1 METKVLNARTR
12 IERRAEPPVYRQQV
26 TKAINPAT
34 FDLIGSVPMTHEGQI
49 PGLIGQARRA
59 AAAWG
64 AATHAERARAL
75 VRLRDLIVERAPQL
89 AETISAGMGKPL
101 VESLGYDVAMVVEHL
116 DDYIARA
123 GEYLADRPVALRPDL
138 AHKRA
143 LVRWAP
149 RGIVAVI
156 APWNYPFELAM
167 TPAVS
172 ALAAG
177 NAVLVKP
184 TSAVPMVGEAIEK
197 LFADA
202 FPEWPGLAQVLHG
215 PGKLG
220 TALATADGV
229 DFVVFT
235 GSSAVG
241 RRLQQDLAP
250 LLRPALLELGG
261 CDPMIVCED
270 ANVER
275 AARAAVYG
283 RFTNNGQVCAAVK
296 RVYVHTAVARP
307 FIEKVVAHAK
317 GLRLGSY
324 QDPDTDVGPLAN
336 DRAIGN
342 LRTLLH
348 DALDKGAKL
357 ETGGFPAIQA
367 GFYWPPTVITN
378 VDHSMRIMKEEA
390 FGPILP
396 IQVVFDDNEAVELA
410 NDNEYGLDAYV
421 FSRNLDRAGRI
432 ADRLHAGSVDIN
444 EVVVNYVIRDLPFG
458 GIKQSGIN
466 RTHGPMGLQ
475 QFCNCK
481 SLVIDDGTRDAEPG
495 WFPYGP
501 AKLQAAKDQLS
512 GRAAEPGRA
521 P

>member
-1 METKVLNARTR
+1 METKVLSARTR

-49 PGLIGQARRA
+49 PGLIAQARRA
-59 AAAWG
+59 AAVW
-64 AATHAERARAL
+64 AATPHGERARAL
-75 VRLRDLIVERAPQL
+75 ARLRDLVVERAPAL

-101 VESLGYDVAMVVEHL
+101 VEALCYDVAMVVEHL

-123 GEYLADRPVALRPDL
+123 GEYLADHPVALSG
-138 AHKRA
+138 AMEHKRA

-156 APWNYPFELAM
+156 SPWNFPFELAM
-167 TPAVS
+167 TPAVA

-177 NAVLVKP
+177 NAVLLKP
-184 TSAVPMVGEAIEK
+184 TSAAPMVGEAIER

-202 FPEWPGLAQVLHG
+202 FGDWPGLAQVLHG

-235 GSSAVG
+235 GSTAIG
-241 RRLQQDLAP
+241 RKLQQDLAP

-261 CDPMIVCED
+261 CDPMIVCDD

-283 RFTNNGQVCAAVK
+283 RFCNNGQVCAAVK
-296 RVYVHTAVARP
+296 RVYVHSAVAKP
-307 FIEKVVAHAK
+307 FIEKVVAHTRA
-317 GLRLGSY
+317 LRLGPY
-324 QDPDTDVGPLAN
+324 QDPDSDVGPLAN
-336 DRAIGN
+336 DRAIGT

-357 ETGGFPAIQA
+357 EAGGFPAIQA
-367 GFYWPPTVITN
+367 GFYWPPTVLSN

-396 IQVVFDDNEAVELA
+396 IQVVLDDTEAVELA
-410 NDNEYGLDAYV
+410 NDNDYGLDAYV
-421 FSRNLDRAGRI
+421 FSSDLTRANRI
-432 ADRLHAGSVDIN
+432 ADQLQAGSVDIN

-466 RTHGPMGLQ
+466 RYHGPMGLQ

-481 SLVIDDGTRDAEPG
+481 SLVIDDGSQDTEPG
-495 WFPYGP
+495 WFPYGQ
-501 AKLQAAKDQLS
+501 AKLQAARDRLMR
-512 GRAAEPGRA
+512 GGDR
-521 P
+521 

>member
-12 IERRAEPPVYRQQV
+12 VERRADPPVYRQQV

-49 PGLIGQARRA
+49 PGFIGRARRA
-59 AAAWG
+59 AAVWG
-64 AATHAERARAL
+64 ATPHAERARAL
-75 VRLRDLIVERAPQL
+75 ARLRDLIVERAPGL

-101 VESLGYDVAMVVEHL
+101 VESLCYDVAMVVEHL

-123 GEYLADRPVALRPDL
+123 GEYLADRPVPLPEAMGR
-138 AHKRA
+138 KRA

-156 APWNYPFELAM
+156 SPWNYPFELAM

-177 NAVLVKP
+177 NAVVLKP
-184 TSAVPMVGEAIEK
+184 TSAAPLVGEAIEK

-202 FPEWPGLAQVLHG
+202 LPEWPGLAQVLHG

-235 GSSAVG
+235 GSTAVG

-261 CDPMIVCED
+261 SDPMIVCED

-307 FIEKVVAHAK
+307 FIERVVAHAK
-317 GLRLGSY
+317 ALRLGPY
-324 QDPDTDVGPLAN
+324 QDPQSDVGPLAN
-336 DRAIGN
+336 DRAIGT

-348 DALDKGAKL
+348 DALDKGARL

-390 FGPILP
+390 FGPVLP
-396 IQVVFDDNEAVELA
+396 IQVVFDDHEAVELA

-421 FSRNLDRAGRI
+421 FSRDLDRAGRI
-432 ADRLHAGSVDIN
+432 ADQLHAGSVDIN

-458 GIKQSGIN
+458 GIKQSGQN
-466 RTHGPMGLQ
+466 RYHGPMGLQ

-481 SLVIDDGTRDAEPG
+481 SLVIDDGTRDTEPG

-501 AKLQAAKDQLS
+501 EQLREARDRVAAMVAK
-512 GRAAEPGRA
+512 
-521 P
+521 